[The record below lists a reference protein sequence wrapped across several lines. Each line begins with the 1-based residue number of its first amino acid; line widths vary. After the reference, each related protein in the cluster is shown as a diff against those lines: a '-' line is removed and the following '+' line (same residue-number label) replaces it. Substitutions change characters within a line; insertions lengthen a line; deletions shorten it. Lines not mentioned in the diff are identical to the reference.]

1 VIIAGLAINKI
12 REGRTL
18 DLPDLD
24 ERKIGSMF
32 TIYRQPGDH
41 MKVTV
46 GYSLTDDLTDL
57 SDDHQ
62 GVFFDLVGS
71 M

>member
-1 VIIAGLAINKI
+1 
-12 REGRTL
+12 
-18 DLPDLD
+18 
-24 ERKIGSMF
+24 MF